1 MMKKLI
7 SLFLPKDGK
16 TLRTNRYMFLTC
28 FFFVLL
34 FFGLMGY
41 LIRFM
46 ILDSDKV
53 IANPYNRRTEN
64 LTQHILRGKILSEDG
79 EVLAESRIDEEGKE
93 KRIYP
98 HDRTYAHVVGYS
110 NHGQSGLE
118 SAYNYDLLT
127 SHTDLRTQLINGING
142 IKNPGDNI
150 ITTLD
155 SRLQEAAYEALD
167 DYQGAV
173 VAIEPSTGKIRA
185 MVSKPDYNPNTLDEI
200 WSEIIGDAS
209 SSVLLNRATLGLYPP
224 GSTYKVITALE
235 YVNEHLHSYR
245 DFVYKCKGETVVNSV
260 KIHCYKET
268 EHGKENLEQAFAHS
282 CNTAFVTLGSKL
294 DKNNFIR
301 LNHNLLFEHNI
312 QFDLPFTRSRFKYTE
327 KSEKSDLPQTVIG
340 QGETLM
346 TPLHN
351 ALIMCAI
358 ANDGIMMHPMLVDQI
373 TAADGVTVKKHNPR
387 VLMELEEK
395 EAIPAL
401 KTMLAG
407 AVTDGTASYLQDE
420 DYTAAGKTGT
430 AENEKEEPHAWFVGY
445 SNIEKPDLVVC
456 VIVENTGSG
465 SDYAVPIAK
474 DVFDAYYDQEEE

>member
-1 MMKKLI
+1 
-7 SLFLPKDGK
+7 
-16 TLRTNRYMFLTC
+16 
-28 FFFVLL
+28 
-34 FFGLMGY
+34 
-41 LIRFM
+41 
-46 ILDSDKV
+46 
-53 IANPYNRRTEN
+53 
-64 LTQHILRGKILSEDG
+64 
-79 EVLAESRIDEEGKE
+79 
-93 KRIYP
+93 
-98 HDRTYAHVVGYS
+98 
-110 NHGQSGLE
+110 
-118 SAYNYDLLT
+118 
-127 SHTDLRTQLINGING
+127 
-142 IKNPGDNI
+142 
-150 ITTLD
+150 
-155 SRLQEAAYEALD
+155 
-167 DYQGAV
+167 
-173 VAIEPSTGKIRA
+173 
-185 MVSKPDYNPNTLDEI
+185 
-200 WSEIIGDAS
+200 
-209 SSVLLNRATLGLYPP
+209 
-224 GSTYKVITALE
+224 
-235 YVNEHLHSYR
+235 
-245 DFVYKCKGETVVNSV
+245 
-260 KIHCYKET
+260 
-268 EHGKENLEQAFAHS
+268 
-282 CNTAFVTLGSKL
+282 LGSKL

-301 LNHNLLFEHNI
+301 LNHNLLFEQNI
-312 QFDLPFTRSRFKYTE
+312 SFDLPLTRSRFKFTE

-445 SNIEKPDLVVC
+445 SNVEKPDLVVC

>member
-1 MMKKLI
+1 MLKKMI
-7 SLFLPKDGK
+7 ALFLPKEGK
-16 TLRTNRYMFLTC
+16 TIHSNRYMFLTC

-64 LTQHILRGKILSEDG
+64 LTQHILRGKIISADG
-79 EVLAESRIDEEGKE
+79 ETLAESRIDEEGKE

-98 HDRTYAHVVGYS
+98 HDREYAHVVGYS
-110 NHGQSGLE
+110 SHGQSGLE

-127 SHTDLRTQLINGING
+127 SHTDLRTQLMNGING

-155 SRLQEAAYEALD
+155 SRLQEAAYNALG
-167 DYQGAV
+167 DYHGAI

-185 MVSKPDYNPNTLDEI
+185 MVSKPDYNPNTLDDI
-200 WSEIIGDAS
+200 WSEIVGDAS
-209 SSVLLNRATLGLYPP
+209 SSVLLNRASQGLYPP

-235 YVNEHLHSYR
+235 YVTEHLHSYH
-245 DFVYKCKGETVVNSV
+245 DFTYNCKGETVVNSV

-268 EHGKENLEQAFAHS
+268 EHGKEDLEQAFAHS
-282 CNTAFVTLGSKL
+282 CNTAFVTLGCKL
-294 DKNNFIR
+294 NVDNYIR
-301 LNHNLLFEHNI
+301 LNHELLFDQNI
-312 QFDLPFTRSRFKYTE
+312 LFDLPLTKSRFRFTE
-327 KSEKSDLPQTVIG
+327 KSEESDLPQTVIG

-358 ANDGIMMHPMLVDQI
+358 ANNGIMMRPMLVDKI
-373 TAADGVTVKKHNPR
+373 TAADGVTVREHEPK
-387 VLMELEEK
+387 VQMEMEQK
-395 EAIPAL
+395 EALPVL
-401 KTMLAG
+401 KTMLEK
-407 AVTDGTASYLQDE
+407 AVTEGTAAYLQDE

-430 AENEKEEPHAWFVGY
+430 AENEKEKPHSWFVGY
-445 SNIEKPDLVVC
+445 SNVEKPDLVVC
-456 VIVENTGSG
+456 VIAENTGTG

-474 DVFDAYYDQEEE
+474 DIFDAYYENKE

>member
-28 FFFVLL
+28 FFFVAL

-46 ILDSDKV
+46 ILDSDRI

-64 LTQHILRGKILSEDG
+64 LTQHVLRGKILSQDG
-79 EVLAESRIDEEGKE
+79 QVLAESEIDEEGEE
-93 KRIYP
+93 KRVYP

>member
-28 FFFVLL
+28 FFFVAL

-46 ILDSDKV
+46 ILDSEKI

-64 LTQHILRGKILSEDG
+64 LTRHVLRGKILSQDG
-79 EVLAESRIDEEGKE
+79 QVLAESEIDEEGEE
-93 KRIYP
+93 KRVYP

>member
-16 TLRTNRYMFLTC
+16 TIRTNRYMFLTC
-28 FFFVLL
+28 LFFVLL

-46 ILDSDKV
+46 VLDSDKI
-53 IANPYNRRTEN
+53 IASPYNRRTEN
-64 LTQHILRGKILSEDG
+64 LTQHVLRGKILSEDG
-79 EVLAESRIDEEGKE
+79 QVLAESEIDEDGEE

-110 NHGQSGLE
+110 SHGQSGLE

-127 SHTDLRTQLINGING
+127 SHMDLRTQLINGING

-167 DYQGAV
+167 DYQGAI

-185 MVSKPDYNPNTLDEI
+185 MVSKPDYNPNTINEI

-235 YVNEHLHSYR
+235 YVTEHLHSYR

-268 EHGKENLEQAFAHS
+268 EHGKETLEQAFAHS
-282 CNTAFVTLGSKL
+282 CNTAFVTLGCKL

-301 LNHNLLFEHNI
+301 LNHNLLFEQNI
-312 QFDLPFTRSRFKYTE
+312 QFDLPFTRSRFKFTE

-373 TAADGVTVKKHNPR
+373 TAADGTTVKKHNSR
-387 VLMELEEK
+387 ILMELEEK

-401 KTMLAG
+401 KTMLEK
-407 AVTDGTASYLQDE
+407 AVTEGTASYLQDE

-430 AENEKEEPHAWFVGY
+430 AENEKEKPHSWFVGY
-445 SNIEKPDLVVC
+445 SNVEKPDLVVC
-456 VIVENTGSG
+456 VVVENTGSG

-474 DVFDAYYDQEEE
+474 DVFDAYYDHEEE